1 MVAFIFKTF
10 KILRCL
16 RMVTFIFKISKILR
30 FLRMVTFIDCI
41 FFLMASM
48 AADVECQAR
57 SGENDY
63 DRSRSKIQDLK
74 HSSSSVVSKW
84 KIGLERTIKDP
95 RTRIDDLTAR

>member
-1 MVAFIFKTF
+1 MNGRQAGRFLRMVAFIFKTF

-16 RMVTFIFKISKILR
+16 RMVTFIFKIFKILR

-48 AADVECQAR
+48 AADVECQAS

-63 DRSRSKIQDLK
+63 DRSRSKIQ
-74 HSSSSVVSKW
+74 
-84 KIGLERTIKDP
+84 
-95 RTRIDDLTAR
+95 ARSCDKV